1 MIELFLTIYQ
11 SKLMKLDLL
20 RLGGVAVLLTCSFG
34 IIVLWVYTD
43 LVKYGREWIR
53 FRPGRLLLRNT
64 LVTEDKNISDPIN
77 TSLPSLPASAL
88 PILQNEVQ
96 SKYMMP
102 TKDYLTSLRF
112 IKNQAMTHV
121 DCDAIMRGD
130 KTAIKVA
137 ETEREILYSEKNATR
152 KNMLL
157 NSDQTVASRAD
168 NCTLYVKSR
177 KYITSSLTLEEAEY
191 PIAYIISIYKN
202 IQSFEHLLRTIY
214 QPQNI
219 YCIHIDQKSLAEFQT
234 RVMKIIRCFNNV
246 FLAQHMTR
254 VWYGHWTIVQASLYC
269 MEDLIKRKNDYRWH
283 YVINTC
289 GQDYPTK
296 TNLEIIRALKT
307 LHGLNSVPSRTI
319 KITEEKY
326 RRFQFVYNH
335 SMNIDIDHGGLYKT
349 DVKKEPPPH
358 NIQPFT
364 GKDYFVFK
372 REAVEFLLTDQ
383 RVLDFLEW
391 AKDTKIPDE
400 TVWATLQ
407 RMYPRLPGS
416 TPPDEKYDT
425 YSGNTL
431 SRTQQWQGPST
442 ICGGKFLR
450 RICVYGCADLNGI
463 IGKKPLFANK
473 FATDVDI
480 FAMNCLAEWIRNRTV
495 DLTSNIYNN

>member
-1 MIELFLTIYQ
+1 MIYRSSLGNGGFCQCQLFQSLKWRFDYNKA
-11 SKLMKLDLL
+11 SKLMKWDLL

-64 LVTEDKNISDPIN
+64 LVSEDKNISYPIN

-96 SKYMMP
+96 AKYMMP

-112 IKNQAMTHV
+112 IKSRAMTHV
-121 DCDAIMRGD
+121 DCDAIMTGD
-130 KTAIKVA
+130 ETAIKFA
-137 ETEREILYSEKNATR
+137 ETEREILYSEKNGTR

-157 NSDQTVASRAD
+157 NSDQTVASWAD

-191 PIAYIISIYKN
+191 PIAYIISIYK
-202 IQSFEHLLRTIY
+202 
-214 QPQNI
+214 
-219 YCIHIDQKSLAEFQT
+219 
-234 RVMKIIRCFNNV
+234 
-246 FLAQHMTR
+246 
-254 VWYGHWTIVQASLYC
+254 
-269 MEDLIKRKNDYRWH
+269 KNDYRWY

-349 DVKKEPPPH
+349 DVKKKPPPH

-372 REAVEFLLTDQ
+372 REAVEYLLTDQ
-383 RVLDFLEW
+383 RVFGF
-391 AKDTKIPDE
+391 P
-400 TVWATLQ
+400 
-407 RMYPRLPGS
+407 
-416 TPPDEKYDT
+416 
-425 YSGNTL
+425 
-431 SRTQQWQGPST
+431 
-442 ICGGKFLR
+442 
-450 RICVYGCADLNGI
+450 
-463 IGKKPLFANK
+463 
-473 FATDVDI
+473 
-480 FAMNCLAEWIRNRTV
+480 
-495 DLTSNIYNN
+495 

>member
-1 MIELFLTIYQ
+1 
-11 SKLMKLDLL
+11 MKLDLL

-137 ETEREILYSEKNATR
+137 GTEREILYSEKNGTR

-177 KYITSSLTLEEAEY
+177 KYITSPLTLEEAEY
-191 PIAYIISIYKN
+191 PIAYIISIYK
-202 IQSFEHLLRTIY
+202 
-214 QPQNI
+214 
-219 YCIHIDQKSLAEFQT
+219 
-234 RVMKIIRCFNNV
+234 
-246 FLAQHMTR
+246 
-254 VWYGHWTIVQASLYC
+254 
-269 MEDLIKRKNDYRWH
+269 KNDYRWH

-307 LHGLNSVPSRTI
+307 LDGLNSVPSRTI

-407 RMYPRLPGS
+407 RMYPRVPGS
-416 TPPDEKYDT
+416 TPPDKKYDT

-463 IGKKPLFANK
+463 IEKKPLFANK

-480 FAMNCLAEWIRNRTV
+480 FAMNCLAEWIRNRTI
-495 DLTSNIYNN
+495 D